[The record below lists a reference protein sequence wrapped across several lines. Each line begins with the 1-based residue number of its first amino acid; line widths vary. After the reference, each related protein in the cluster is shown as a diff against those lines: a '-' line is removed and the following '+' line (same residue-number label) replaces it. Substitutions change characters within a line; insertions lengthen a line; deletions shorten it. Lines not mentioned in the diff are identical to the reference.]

1 MITLTLTE
9 SHYQTVLNALR
20 IAGDTCRDSSRV
32 TSDAVIRS
40 GFLQASKAYETVH
53 ELIEEFA
60 EKQT

>member
-20 IAGDTCRDSSRV
+20 LATDTCRDGSRLA
-32 TSDAVIRS
+32 SNASIREP
-40 GFLQASKAYETVH
+40 LQQAAKAYERAH
-53 ELIEEFA
+53 ELCEEFA